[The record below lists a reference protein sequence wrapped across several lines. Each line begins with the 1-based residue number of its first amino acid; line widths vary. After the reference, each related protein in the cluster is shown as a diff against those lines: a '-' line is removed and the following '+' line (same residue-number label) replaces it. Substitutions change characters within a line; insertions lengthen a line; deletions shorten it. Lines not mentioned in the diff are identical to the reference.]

1 MRLLWVVIV
10 IVLMVSS
17 SSSPPPHPTRMYT
30 HEKKKILIV
39 DDDPDIT
46 FSLKKALEEYN
57 PDEQKKEEGLFEL
70 VVDTF
75 TDPADVVSNYN
86 QPGMYDLLIID
97 IVMPKMNGFE
107 LYEKVKEI
115 DDKAKA
121 CFITALEVYY
131 ESLRDLFPG
140 FEVDCFMRKPIENE
154 DLLRKVLSAIC

>member
-1 MRLLWVVIV
+1 
-10 IVLMVSS
+10 MV
-17 SSSPPPHPTRMYT
+17 SSSPPPPPPRPTTYK
-30 HEKKKILIV
+30 KKKILIV

-57 PDEQKKEEGLFEL
+57 HDEQKMRGLFEL
-70 VVDTF
+70 IVDTF
-75 TDPADVVSNYN
+75 TDPADVISNYN
-86 QPGMYDLLIID
+86 QHGMYDLLIID

-121 CFITALEVYY
+121 CFITAHEVYY

-154 DLLRKVLSAIC
+154 DLLRKVLTAIC